1 MPGVMKIAAIIVAA
15 GKGERAGSAL
25 PKQFR
30 LLAGQ
35 PVLRRAVAALER
47 HDAISHVIVVIGPG
61 QEKLALEALAGL
73 KVDAL
78 VAGGAERQH
87 SVAAGLAV
95 LGDADVVLIHDA
107 ARPLVPSAVIDR
119 LVAAVAN
126 APAAVPVLRIVDTLA
141 REAAGLGDVV
151 DRTGLVRV
159 QTPQAFQV
167 AAIQSAH
174 RQWAGAFATD
184 DAQMVRAAG
193 YSVTIVEGDPML
205 DKITQPEDF
214 EAAEQKL
221 AAQMVSRTG
230 MGFDVHR
237 LGSGAEL
244 WLGGVRIPHDQ
255 GLLGHSD
262 ADVALHALT
271 DALLGALG
279 DGDIGTHFPPS
290 DPQWRGA
297 ASHRFVEHAA
307 ERIRA
312 AGGRI
317 DHVDVTLMCE
327 APKIGPHRDAIRT
340 RIAEMLDLG
349 RQQVSIKATTTERL
363 GFTGRG
369 EGIAAQAVATV
380 RLPEYR
386 G

>member
-1 MPGVMKIAAIIVAA
+1 MPRVMKIAAIIVAA

-25 PKQFR
+25 PKQYR

-35 PVLRRAVAALER
+35 PVLRRAVAALAR
-47 HDAISHVIVVIGPG
+47 HDAISQIIIVIGPD
-61 QEKLALEALAGL
+61 QEKLAQDALSGL
-73 KVDAL
+73 AVDAI

-87 SVAAGLAV
+87 SVAAGLAA
-95 LGDADVVLIHDA
+95 LGDVDAVLIHDA
-107 ARPLVPSAVIDR
+107 ARPLVPFDVIDR
-119 LVAAVAN
+119 LVAALAT
-126 APAAVPVLRIVDTLA
+126 APAAVPVLKVVDTLA
-141 REAAGLGDVV
+141 RGDDALGDGV

-159 QTPQAFQV
+159 QTPQAFQID
-167 AAIQSAH
+167 AIRAAH
-174 RQWAGAFATD
+174 RQWSGTVATD
-184 DAQMVRAAG
+184 DAQMARAAG
-193 YSVTIVEGDPML
+193 FEVRLVEGDPML

-214 EAAEQKL
+214 AAAEQKL

-237 LGSGAEL
+237 LGANAEM
-244 WLGGVRIPHDQ
+244 WLAGIRIPHDQ

-279 DGDIGTHFPPS
+279 DGDIGSHFPPS

-297 ASHRFVEHAA
+297 ASHRFVEYAA
-307 ERIRA
+307 DRIRA

-317 DHVDVTLMCE
+317 DHIDVTLMCE
-327 APKIGPHRDAIRT
+327 APKIGPHRDAMRT
-340 RIAEMLDLG
+340 RVAEMLAIDVN
-349 RQQVSIKATTTERL
+349 QVSIKATTTEKL

-380 RLPEYR
+380 RLPER
-386 G
+386 WQ